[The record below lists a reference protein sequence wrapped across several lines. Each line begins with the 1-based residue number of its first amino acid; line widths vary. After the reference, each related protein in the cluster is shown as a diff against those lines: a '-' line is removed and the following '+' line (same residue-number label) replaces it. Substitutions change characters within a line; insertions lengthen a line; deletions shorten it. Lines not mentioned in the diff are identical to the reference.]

1 MIYSTQFFQ
10 GTIEAGNVSLFTVP
24 AGHVYVVR
32 DVALTPFSGSS
43 PDRVTLYIGGAGGGF
58 LLSSVDQ
65 VIGETLHETGYWVVE
80 AGQGVAAHSDGRE
93 YRVMVSG
100 YDLINY

>member
-10 GTIEAGNVSLFTVP
+10 GTIEMGNVALFSVP

-32 DVALTPFSGSS
+32 DIALTPFSGST

-58 LLSSVDQ
+58 LLSSVTEVLGQ
-65 VIGETLHETGYWVVE
+65 TRHEVGNWVVE
-80 AGQGVAAHSDGRE
+80 AGQAVNAHSDGRE

-100 YDLINY
+100 YDLVNY

>member
-10 GTIEAGNVSLFTVP
+10 GTLESGNVSLFTVP
-24 AGHVYVVR
+24 SGHVYVVR

-43 PDRVTLYIGGAGGGF
+43 PDRVTLYIGGSGGGF

-65 VIGETLHETGYWVVE
+65 VLGDTLHETGYWVLE
-80 AGQGVAAHSDGRE
+80 AGQTLAAHSDGRE
-93 YRVMVSG
+93 YRAVISG
-100 YDLINY
+100 YDLVNY